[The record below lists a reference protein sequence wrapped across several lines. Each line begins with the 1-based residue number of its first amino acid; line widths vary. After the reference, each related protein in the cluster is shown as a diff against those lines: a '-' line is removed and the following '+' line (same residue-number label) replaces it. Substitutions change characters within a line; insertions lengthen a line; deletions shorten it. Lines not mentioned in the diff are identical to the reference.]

1 MRQRG
6 SVCVCVCVQLSVRVC
21 LHSCYTRVLQT
32 DKHPRAPW
40 GTVTSCELGVSAGR
54 NSRAERGGGGG
65 TQKRCLAGHSSMVGF
80 LHVQFVYLNSFYF
93 NYEGIPFNI
102 WWLLVLPM
110 LVLVMVLLLLLLSQ
124 RVVPCPSP
132 LLSCTVLLQ
141 LLNVARHARSLSRCR
156 WQHDI
161 STSPSLAP
169 LPLRPW
175 HITCILFRFHFV
187 WQVNI
192 LTINWIRVFINCCV
206 LHFIHTHTHTHVC
219 GM

>member
-1 MRQRG
+1 MLYTSAPNRQTSESTMRDSHVLRAW
-6 SVCVCVCVQLSVRVC
+6 SVCRKEQ
-21 LHSCYTRVLQT
+21 QGG
-32 DKHPRAPW
+32 K
-40 GTVTSCELGVSAGR
+40 
-54 NSRAERGGGGG
+54 GGGG
-65 TQKRCLAGHSSMVGF
+65 TQKRCLAGQSSMVGF
-80 LHVQFVYLNSFYF
+80 LHVQFVYLNSFHF

-124 RVVPCPSP
+124 RVVSCPSP

-206 LHFIHTHTHTHVC
+206 LHFIHTHTHTYVAC
-219 GM
+219 GNMATWPTLATCSHQGRS

>member
-1 MRQRG
+1 MEHPEEAATSTWGRE
-6 SVCVCVCVQLSVRVC
+6 SVCVCVCATECACLFALMLYTSAPNRQTSESTMRDSHVLRAWSVCRKE
-21 LHSCYTRVLQT
+21 QQGG
-32 DKHPRAPW
+32 K
-40 GTVTSCELGVSAGR
+40 
-54 NSRAERGGGGG
+54 GGGG

-80 LHVQFVYLNSFYF
+80 LHVQFVYLNSFHF

-124 RVVPCPSP
+124 RVVSCPSP

-161 STSPSLAP
+161 STSPPSSPTYLPSSSASLAHHLHP
-169 LPLRPW
+169 VSLSL
-175 HITCILFRFHFV
+175 CLASKHFDYKL
-187 WQVNI
+187 N
-192 LTINWIRVFINCCV
+192 
-206 LHFIHTHTHTHVC
+206 
-219 GM
+219 